1 MKART
6 EASKEMGPGY
16 FELCADSRASKGI
29 KLSTGKRKYE
39 FHIFIIGFYIV
50 EQYN

>member
-6 EASKEMGPGY
+6 EAFKEMGTGY
-16 FELCADSRASKGI
+16 FELCVDSRASKGI

-39 FHIFIIGFYIV
+39 FHIFVIGFYIV

>member
-6 EASKEMGPGY
+6 EAFEEMGTGY

-29 KLSTGKRKYE
+29 KLSTGKRKHE
-39 FHIFIIGFYIV
+39 FHIFVIGFYIV
-50 EQYN
+50 QQYN